1 MTNFTFMWLSVLSI
15 MIGWV
20 VGYYAPEYLLL
31 VLPAYVGCVVK
42 FFGKIETITEK
53 EATKRFSRKMNLANS
68 DGHNLDVIIG
78 GKHD

>member
-1 MTNFTFMWLSVLSI
+1 MTNFTFMWLSVLAI

-42 FFGKIETITEK
+42 FFGKVEIITEK
-53 EATKRFSRKMNLANS
+53 EAARKLVDPMEE
-68 DGHNLDVIIG
+68 GHNFDIIIG
-78 GKHD
+78 GRDD